1 MSVTT
6 DKELFKDTEDRM
18 KKALEAL
25 GREFRTV
32 RTGRATPALIE
43 RITVDAYG
51 QEMPIN
57 QLASVTVPDARML
70 AIQPWDKSQMSAIEK
85 AIQKS
90 DLGITPTNDG
100 SFIRLAFPALT
111 EDRRKDLVKQIKKKA
126 EEARVALR
134 NIRRD
139 ALEHLKGLEL
149 PEDQEKRGNEQIQKL
164 TDKYIEEVSHS
175 VDAKEKEIME
185 V

>member
-18 KKALEAL
+18 KKGLEAL
-25 GREFRTV
+25 AREFRAT

-43 RITVDAYG
+43 RLTVEAYG
-51 QEMPIN
+51 QDMPIN
-57 QLASVTVPDARML
+57 QVASITVPDARML
-70 AIQPWDKSQMSAIEK
+70 VIQPWDKSQMSAIEK

-100 SFIRLAFPALT
+100 TVIRLSFPALT

-126 EEARVALR
+126 EDARVALR

-149 PEDQEKRGNEQIQKL
+149 PEDQEKRGTEQIQKL
-164 TDKYIEEVSHS
+164 TDKYIEEVSH
-175 VDAKEKEIME
+175 AIETKEKEIME

>member
-6 DKELFKDTEDRM
+6 DTELFKDTEDRM
-18 KKALEAL
+18 KKGLEAL
-25 GREFRTV
+25 AREFRAV

-43 RITVDAYG
+43 RLTVDAYG

-57 QLASVTVPDARML
+57 QVASITVPDARML
-70 AIQPWDKSQMSAIEK
+70 VIQPWDKSQMSAIEK

-100 SFIRLAFPALT
+100 AVIRLSFPALT

-126 EEARVALR
+126 EDARVALR

-139 ALEHLKGLEL
+139 ALEHLKNLEL
-149 PEDQEKRGNEQIQKL
+149 PEDQEKRGNEKIQKL
-164 TDKYIEEVSHS
+164 TDKYIEEIGHS
-175 VDAKEKEIME
+175 IESKEKEIME

>member
-6 DKELFKDTEDRM
+6 TNELFTDTEDRM
-18 KKALEAL
+18 KKTLESL
-25 GREFRTV
+25 GRDFRTI

-57 QLASVTVPDARML
+57 QLASVNVPEARML
-70 AIQPWDKSQMSAIEK
+70 VIQPWDKSQIGAIEK
-85 AIQKS
+85 AIMKS

-100 SFIRLAFPALT
+100 QVIRLAFPPLT
-111 EDRRKDLVKQIKKKA
+111 EDRRKELVKVIKKKA
-126 EEARVALR
+126 EEARVSMR

-149 PEDQEKRGNEQIQKL
+149 PEDQEKRAQDQVQKL
-164 TDKYIEEVSHS
+164 TDRYIEEISKSLDV
-175 VDAKEKEIME
+175 KEKEIME